1 MNNLDKSHL
10 ALYQDILDNGTKKKT
25 RTGTDSISV
34 FGREIRHK
42 MSEGFPLLTSRKM
55 YFKGIFTELLWF
67 LRGDTNIKYLIDNNC
82 HIWDGDA
89 FKNYEKAWS
98 NSVPGDNTFKDSEFK
113 SSKYE
118 AISFSKEEFINK
130 IKTDNDFAKKWG
142 DLGPIYGKQW
152 RNWST
157 TSKITK
163 RGPSE
168 LDINIEYKPLDQISS
183 LINDLKTN
191 PDDRGLIVS
200 AWNVGELKNMV
211 LRPCHNFFQVYTREL
226 SLEERINYYEKI
238 NFEYVFDA
246 GLYHMDMKKVL
257 DDANVPTRSISLKW
271 NQRSVDTPLGLS
283 SNIPSYSLLLMII
296 GKLVNMVPEELIGS
310 LGDCHIYENQIDGVR
325 EQMGREL
332 NIDERID
339 LAWSGDYINGNEM
352 DFDIALTNAGAD
364 ITGKKTIEV
373 LNYYEIPER
382 TREPFPLPTLKFS
395 GKLETIFQKYRG
407 EETIGDNPDLDYY
420 NQIDAVINSMEPSD
434 FIVENYKYHPKI
446 NFPLSN

>member
-67 LRGDTNIKYLIDNNC
+67 LRGDTNIKYLLDNDCN
-82 HIWDGDA
+82 IWVGDA
-89 FKNYEKAWS
+89 YKNYKKKVTEVDSNGKIIHLKYPEKIL
-98 NSVPGDNTFKDSEFK
+98 T
-113 SSKYE
+113 
-118 AISFSKEEFINK
+118 KEEFINK
-130 IKTDNDFAKKWG
+130 IKTDNEFAKKWG
-142 DLGPIYGKQW
+142 ELGPIYGRQW
-152 RNWST
+152 RGWANLSPT
-157 TSKITK
+157 TFPRPEPYMVNQI
-163 RGPSE
+163 
-168 LDINIEYKPLDQISS
+168 DQISN
-183 LINDLKTN
+183 LINDLKAN

-332 NIDERID
+332 SIDERID

-407 EETIGDNPDLDYY
+407 EETFGDNPDLGYY